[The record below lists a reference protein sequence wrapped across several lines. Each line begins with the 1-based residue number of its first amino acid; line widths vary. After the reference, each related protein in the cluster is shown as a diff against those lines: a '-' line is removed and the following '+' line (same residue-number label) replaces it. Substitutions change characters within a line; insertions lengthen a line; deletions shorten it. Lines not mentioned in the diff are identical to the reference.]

1 MNNFFES
8 QNLDSNFVRALKDE
22 NIVIPTPIQEG
33 VIPYALQGMDVVGQA
48 PTGTGKT
55 LAFVLPALERLD
67 RDDNSAQVLVLCPT
81 RELVIQICEVISKV
95 LKYSE
100 KIRVAG
106 LYGGQNIQRQLMFL
120 RKKPQFIVGT
130 VGRVLDHME
139 RKTLKLNTLK
149 TFVLDEGDEMFDMGF
164 RNDIER
170 IMTKCPKD
178 CQKMVFSATIP
189 KDIQALIDS
198 KLNQPKRIKTT
209 IEGENTPKID
219 QQYFVLKDS
228 NRIGLLLR
236 LIDEHDYDRVMVFCN
251 TKKRADKV
259 AQLLISKNRSAMVLH
274 GDLRQTERTRIMKKF
289 KSGELQILIAT
300 DVAARGI
307 DVNDVQ
313 AVVNFDPPTTEDFY
327 VHRIGRT
334 ARANKGGVAYTFI
347 DGDQTANIPIYQK
360 ITGNALQYV
369 ELPEIADSFTL
380 PKDSSNRL
388 NRASVE
394 ENTSRFFVNV
404 GKKDMLDKN
413 SVLKIITLKTNIKV
427 YEVTEI
433 KLRDTYGFVEVV
445 KGKESELK
453 KLEGLMIGTR
463 KLTIEDADQEKMKK
477 PAENKEYK
485 PKKEKTDIRFMKKGL
500 KENSKGE
507 KGGRKGGSEKSR
519 KSYKSKP
526 DGKERKENH
535 PRATKDDNRKTKQ
548 YGGRPTQTK
557 SSRPTSSP
565 KSKGS
570 KSSSKSKSKSYK

>member
-8 QNLDSNFVRALKDE
+8 QNIDSNILRALKEE
-22 NIVIPTPIQEG
+22 NIITPTPIQEG
-33 VIPYALQGMDVVGQA
+33 VIPYAIQGKDIVGQA

-55 LAFVLPALERLD
+55 LAFVLPALETID
-67 RDDNSAQVLVLCPT
+67 RDESSAQVLVLCPT
-81 RELVIQICEVISKV
+81 RELVIQICEVLSKV

-130 VGRVLDHME
+130 VGRVIDHLE
-139 RKTLKLNTLK
+139 RKTLKLNSLK

-170 IMTKCPKD
+170 IMLKCPKE

-189 KDIQALIDS
+189 KDIQSLIDS
-198 KLNQPKRIKTT
+198 KLSGPKHIKAT

-228 NRIGLLLR
+228 NRIGLLLK
-236 LIDEHDYDRVMVFCN
+236 LIDEHNYDKIIVFCN

-259 AQLLISKNRSAMVLH
+259 GQILATKKRRAMVLH
-274 GDLRQTERTRIMKKF
+274 GDLKQSERTKIMKKF
-289 KSGELQILIAT
+289 KMGELQMLIAT

-313 AVVNFDPPTTEDFY
+313 AVFNFDPPTTEDFY

-347 DGDQTANIPIYQK
+347 DSDQTANIPIYQK
-360 ITGNALQYV
+360 IANNALRYV
-369 ELPEIADSFTL
+369 ELPEISDSFTL

-404 GKKDMLDKN
+404 GKKDMLDKD

-427 YEVTEI
+427 YEVTDI
-433 KLRDTYGFVEVV
+433 KLRDTYGFIEVV
-445 KGKESELK
+445 KGKEKELK
-453 KLEGLMIGTR
+453 KLEGLMIGNR
-463 KLTIEDADQEKMKK
+463 KLTIEDSDQEKMKK
-477 PAENKEYK
+477 PQPNREYK
-485 PKKEKTDIRFMKKGL
+485 PKKEKTDIRYM
-500 KENSKGE
+500 
-507 KGGRKGGSEKSR
+507 KSR
-519 KSYKSKP
+519 SKHSRTVANN
-526 DGKERKENH
+526 GRGSSQSKTS
-535 PRATKDDNRKTKQ
+535 TKT
-548 YGGRPTQTK
+548 
-557 SSRPTSSP
+557 
-565 KSKGS
+565 S
-570 KSSSKSKSKSYK
+570 KSATKSKSTPKKKIKKM